1 MIDQYQMGDLDK
13 FRLDLWRMSKTTGAG
28 SGNIRQKGNVH
39 VTRLPREAGVGV
51 GVLVILR

>member
-13 FRLDLWRMSKTTGAG
+13 FRLDLWRMSKITGAG
-28 SGNIRQKGNVH
+28 SGNIRQKGKVH
-39 VTRLPREAGVGV
+39 VTQLPREKGVGV